1 MFEPV
6 DDRTDELASIIVDS
20 AFKVYSEL
28 GPGLLE
34 SIYETCLCHELKK
47 RNIPYERQV
56 SVPVVY
62 DGMTM
67 ETGFRIDIVVDNTII
82 VEIKAVDE
90 MHSVYQAQIL
100 TYLKLAKKR
109 LGLLINFNVPT
120 FKRGIRRIIL

>member
-20 AFKVYSEL
+20 AYKVYIEL

-34 SIYETCLCHELKK
+34 PIYETCLCHELKK
-47 RNIPYERQV
+47 RNIAYERQV

-62 DGMTM
+62 DGITM
-67 ETGFRIDIVVDNTII
+67 ETGFRIDILVDNTII

-100 TYLKLAKKR
+100 TYLKLTKKR
-109 LGLLINFNVPT
+109 LGLLINFNVPV